1 MLHEGKGKYDTFI
14 FGSSRSKGLDPKAF
28 TTTTYNLAYSAGV
41 PNDYL
46 RDLRTLVKNDI
57 IPKKIYIGID
67 DFSYK
72 RLPEEVHSNI
82 NFIGYGNY
90 SENIK
95 YKLALLLR
103 KPSND
108 TVRYMFGKLKEPK
121 CAYKVDI
128 DGSTMGENKDT
139 KIDWHRYVHD
149 ERFSK
154 PTFYP
159 EKNKR
164 IKETIAEL
172 MEIKSICKRYNIQL
186 VLFMTPTHITTYLSD
201 DIRNFNEFKYEL
213 AQVSDFYD
221 FSTINFYT
229 TNNYFWGETSHTGK
243 FLEEAVTDELL
254 GREDKRGILKDNI
267 CAFVTKENVG
277 EHLKKMLE
285 DREKYN
291 EEGHMQ
297 YVPE

>member
-1 MLHEGKGKYDTFI
+1 MFVMAAQ
-14 FGSSRSKGLDPKAF
+14 KGLIVECLNTIIVLK
-28 TTTTYNLAYSAGV
+28 T
-41 PNDYL
+41 
-46 RDLRTLVKNDI
+46 RIKNI
-57 IPKKIYIGID
+57 TEFKSEARIGI
-67 DFSYK
+67 
-72 RLPEEVHSNI
+72 RLSQEEIYNI
-82 NFIGYGNY
+82 NNIITPLIKEQHQSINHVFIN
-90 SENIK
+90 NPD
-95 YKLALLLR
+95 LL
-103 KPSND
+103 
-108 TVRYMFGKLKEPK
+108 Y
-121 CAYKVDI
+121 
-128 DGSTMGENKDT
+128 
-139 KIDWHRYVHD
+139 
-149 ERFSK
+149 FSK